1 MHFFKKIS
9 ESKSFDLHKGVKVK
23 VLTTSNDESMTAIQ
37 LEIEP
42 GSLMPTHKHFEEQ
55 FGFIKEG
62 IASEINNE
70 LIQKFRMKTSLF
82 QSSLPPEGAILYAY
96 LSKTFE
102 FRLNFENINEPLKFK
117 TANGN
122 QSSIESF
129 GLTKNTSNDSKIIYQ
144 RKLKKLMYVIMMK
157 NMDLS

>member
-62 IASEINNE
+62 K
-70 LIQKFRMKTSLF
+70 LRMWIGDEEETLETGDFYYVPPDKEHG
-82 QSSLPPEGAILYAY
+82 SSTVGDKKCVKIDVFYPRRKDY
-96 LSKTFE
+96 LE
-102 FRLNFENINEPLKFK
+102 M
-117 TANGN
+117 
-122 QSSIESF
+122 IEKREQ
-129 GLTKNTSNDSKIIYQ
+129 L
-144 RKLKKLMYVIMMK
+144 
-157 NMDLS
+157 

>member
-62 IASEINNE
+62 KLTGWDDPRLGTIMA
-70 LIQKFRMKTSLF
+70 LRRKGIQKET
-82 QSSLPPEGAILYAY
+82 II
-96 LSKTFE
+96 E
-102 FRLNFENINEPLKFK
+102 FIKEVGINR
-117 TANGN
+117 
-122 QSSIESF
+122 S
-129 GLTKNTSNDSKIIYQ
+129 DSKIALENLYALNKKFIDDKNCFKPGFNI
-144 RKLKKLMYVIMMK
+144 KLAKMNISRIDSSQ
-157 NMDLS
+157 N